1 MISFFKSLI
10 ISVNL
15 LNYSYWS
22 IDNLNLTTYNDQFLT
37 SDMTLKKLIDNKQV
51 QKINYLY
58 VNYVEPIYEDNY
70 YLIGQYFVHLEII
83 ILDEDNYYLPIT
95 INVTERP
102 KDNIKL
108 TWYQFLYILIKLLIE
123 KLISFFTW

>member
-1 MISFFKSLI
+1 MISFLKSLI

-37 SDMTLKKLIDNKQV
+37 SDMALKKLIETKQV

-58 VNYVEPIYEDNY
+58 VNYVESLYEDNY
-70 YLIGQYFVHLEII
+70 NQIGQYYVHLEII
-83 ILDEDNYYLPIT
+83 ILDEDNLYLPLT
-95 INVTERP
+95 INVIE
-102 KDNIKL
+102 KSENDIEL
-108 TWYQFLYILIKLLIE
+108 TWYQFLYILIKLILE

>member
-1 MISFFKSLI
+1 MISFLKSLI

-37 SDMTLKKLIDNKQV
+37 SDMALKKLIEDKQV

-58 VNYVEPIYEDNY
+58 VNYVESLYEDNY
-70 YLIGQYFVHLEII
+70 NQIGQYYVHLEII
-83 ILDEDNYYLPIT
+83 ILDEDNLYLPLT
-95 INVTERP
+95 INVIE
-102 KDNIKL
+102 KSENDIEL
-108 TWYQFLYILIKLLIE
+108 TWYQFLYILIKLILE

>member
-1 MISFFKSLI
+1 MISFLKSLI

-37 SDMTLKKLIDNKQV
+37 SDMALKKLIEDKQV

-58 VNYVEPIYEDNY
+58 VNYVESLYEDNY
-70 YLIGQYFVHLEII
+70 NQIGQYYVHLEII
-83 ILDEDNYYLPIT
+83 ILDEDNLYLPLT
-95 INVTERP
+95 INVIE
-102 KDNIKL
+102 KSENDIEL
-108 TWYQFLYILIKLLIE
+108 TWYQFLYILIKLIIE

>member
-1 MISFFKSLI
+1 MINIFKTLI
-10 ISVNL
+10 ISINCRNL
-15 LNYSYWS
+15 SYWH
-22 IDNLNLTTYNDQFLT
+22 IDNLNLTVYNSHFLA
-37 SDMTLKKLIDNKQV
+37 SEGALEKLIEDKQV

-83 ILDEDNYYLPIT
+83 ILDEDNYYLPLT

-102 KDNIKL
+102 KDDIKL
-108 TWYQFLYILIKLLIE
+108 TWYQFLYILIKLIIE